1 MKADI
6 EPHIVESLL
15 REWSG
20 LATEQDR
27 KLLMEWYSQNENDH
41 RVSAERLKSI
51 WNVSGR
57 VNTKAPL
64 PVPEIRERVWATVYN
79 SAGRAE
85 AVQENLHKLVDTEKS
100 IRKHPFSRVVWLA
113 SASATIALLAVV
125 FLSDIGINPL
135 SRGADI
141 SGAPHTYHT
150 KAGQRARVT
159 LPDGSIVTLNSAST
173 ISYSRAFGSDNREVN
188 LSGEAVFSVV
198 QSTAAPFIVNAGAST
213 TRVLGTVFG
222 IRYYPGDQAAR
233 VIVTEGKVGFGH
245 RAVQYNGGPDKLG
258 TNYEVLSVGDVASLT
273 TDNSL
278 NVQRNADLSMLAWTS
293 GKLELSRMPLHEA
306 IDELSRWF
314 DIRIKVSDPELLKRK
329 ITTVITDET
338 AKQAMKLVSL
348 ALGADTSWSG
358 NVVTFLQED
367 QK

>member
-20 LATEQDR
+20 LASEQDR
-27 KLLMEWYSQNENDH
+27 KLLAEWYTQNENDH
-41 RVSAERLKSI
+41 RVSADQLKSI

-64 PVPEIRERVWATVYN
+64 PVPEIRERVWATVYS

-85 AVQENLHKLVDTEKS
+85 SAQKNLNHATKTR
-100 IRKHPFSRVVWLA
+100 RKHSFSPAVWLA
-113 SASATIALLAVV
+113 SASATIALFAVV

-135 SRGADI
+135 SRGADV
-141 SGAPHTYHT
+141 SEAPHTYHT

-173 ISYSRAFGSDNREVN
+173 ISYSRAFGDDNREVN

-222 IRYYPGDQAAR
+222 VRYYPGDQAAR

-245 RAVQYNGGPDKLG
+245 RAVQYNGGPGNLG
-258 TNYEVLSVGDVASLT
+258 SNYEILSVGDVASLT

-278 NVQRNADLSMLAWTS
+278 KVQRNADISMLAWTS

-314 DIRIKVSDPELLKRK
+314 DIKIKVSNPELLKRR

-367 QK
+367 PK